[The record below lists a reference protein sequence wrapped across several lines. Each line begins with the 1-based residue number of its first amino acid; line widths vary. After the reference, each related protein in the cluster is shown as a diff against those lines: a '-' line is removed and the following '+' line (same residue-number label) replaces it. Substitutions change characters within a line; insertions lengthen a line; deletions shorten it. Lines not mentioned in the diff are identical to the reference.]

1 MNKKL
6 NNIKEMKYY
15 TDFNLV
21 GEKIIQW
28 RTAKPQNES
37 LKEIYFAWQEIG
49 FYVNNLITEQRA
61 YNQSLSEY
69 RADKIRAVNRARKAD
84 ERIEELEK
92 EINKY
97 KALYG

>member
-6 NNIKEMKYY
+6 NNIKEIKYY

-21 GEKIIQW
+21 GEKIVQW

-37 LKEIYFAWQEIG
+37 LKEIYFAWQDIG

-69 RADKIRAVNRARKAD
+69 RSDKIRAVNRARKAD
-84 ERIEELEK
+84 ERIEELQE